1 MMTPLIR
8 PLQEKLQDLRKLLET
23 TRPELP
29 PETRQFK
36 YQKPVHNSHGD
47 TCGWEWVTE
56 DITVTLRLF
65 GSPKHE
71 HRCYDLGQEIRQT
84 KDEIIKLGYQ
94 PIEHDET
101 YDAWVRRGSPQRGE
115 GWRDA

>member
-1 MMTPLIR
+1 MTTPLIR

-23 TRPELP
+23 TRPLCP
-29 PETRQFK
+29 PETRPFR
-36 YQKPVHNSHGD
+36 YQIPIHNSRGD

-56 DITVTLRLF
+56 DVEVTLRLF

>member
-23 TRPELP
+23 TRPLCP
-29 PETRQFK
+29 PETRPFR
-36 YQKPVHNSHGD
+36 YQIPITNPRGK
-47 TCGWEWVTE
+47 TYGWKWVTE

-65 GSPKHE
+65 GSPQHE

-84 KDEIIKLGYQ
+84 KDEILKLGYQ
-94 PIEHDET
+94 PIEHDEI